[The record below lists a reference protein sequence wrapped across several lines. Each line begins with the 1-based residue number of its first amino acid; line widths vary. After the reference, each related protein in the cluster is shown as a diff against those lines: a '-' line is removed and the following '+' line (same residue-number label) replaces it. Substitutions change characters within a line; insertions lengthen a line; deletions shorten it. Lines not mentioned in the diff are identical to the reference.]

1 MYNQVTDRFGMVQ
14 TEIVKVIPILG
25 RTITAVNGYSIEV
38 FRSDVH
44 RGSVRTRDSR
54 EANNTGPECLRMKVS
69 NGDTIFRVSLGPR
82 TVPVVGNLTT
92 KDRFIRP
99 YDVAID
105 LIVCNPVLFVH
116 GYRLGK
122 DPMNL
127 AIERFKSGFQKY
139 ASNTESDKLYN
150 FKRPLDT
157 WNNSLCEYT
166 GIKLIQISQWNL
178 GDDPKREELSALQQ
192 EAEKNAF
199 SIMIGAEIQKLEDRI
214 ERERSKE
221 KREHEH
227 SEQRIQKD
235 FEREDDT
242 LQQMHTLRK
251 ILRDTAAQEFTDIL
265 RERIRETFEGGK
277 SINEVAEDSLKLLD
291 AFHESLL
298 RGNVVDSTLSSGP
311 KVSLNSTS
319 SDTDTISSDDD
330 TTIEH
335 DVKTDPLNVPANMSD
350 LSDTGQKEADEE

>member
-1 MYNQVTDRFGMVQ
+1 MYNQVTDRFGIVQ
-14 TEIVKVIPILG
+14 TEIVKAIPVLG

-44 RGSVRTRDSR
+44 IGSVHTRETR
-54 EANNTGPECLRMKVS
+54 ETNNTDPEYLRMKVS
-69 NGDTIFRVSLGPR
+69 NGDTIFKVSLVPR
-82 TVPVVGNLTT
+82 TVPVAGNLTT

-105 LIVCNPVLFVH
+105 LVVCNPVLFVH

-157 WNNSLCEYT
+157 WNNDLCEYT
-166 GIKLIQISQWNL
+166 GIKLIQISRWNL
-178 GDDPKREELSALQQ
+178 GDDPKREELSAIQQ
-192 EAEKNAF
+192 EAEKNAL
-199 SIMIGAEIQKLEDRI
+199 SIMINAEIQKLEDRI
-214 ERERSKE
+214 ERDRAKE
-221 KREHEH
+221 KKEDERREQ
-227 SEQRIQKD
+227 SIQKE

-242 LQQMHTLRK
+242 QQQMHALRK
-251 ILRDTAAQEFTDIL
+251 ILRETAAQEFTDIL

-277 SINEVAEDSLKLLD
+277 SISEVAEDSMQLLE
-291 AFHESLL
+291 AFHESLH
-298 RGNVVDSTLSSGP
+298 RSVVES
-311 KVSLNSTS
+311 
-319 SDTDTISSDDD
+319 TISSEPNESLNGTSSETETISNDED
-330 TTIEH
+330 TNIEH
-335 DVKTDPLNVPANMSD
+335 DVKTAPLNLPPNMSD
-350 LSDTGQKEADEE
+350 LSDTGKKEADEE